1 MSPRLPAS
9 LYFDSHCHLQDAR
22 FDPDRN
28 EAIARAWEAGV
39 REIVVIGSDPES
51 ASEAR
56 ALAEDAEERESW
68 PRLWFTAGLHP
79 HEASR
84 WGPDTSRA
92 LELELDRGAVAV
104 GEIGLDHHYDNS
116 PRAIQRIA
124 FADQLAIARERDL
137 PAVVHSRDAEDDTLK
152 VLDDSGVSPARVVL
166 HCFTGSAKMLKS
178 AVERGFFVSF
188 SGIATFGSFD
198 AAGLVPAVPSERLV
212 VETDSP
218 YLAPVPHRGRRNEP
232 AFLPA
237 TVSAL
242 ADRRGVPAA
251 ELAAQTRANARA
263 FYRLD

>member
-1 MSPRLPAS
+1 MSPQTSPSR
-9 LYFDSHCHLQDAR
+9 YFDSHCHLQDAR
-22 FDPDRN
+22 FDPDRR
-28 EAIARAWEAGV
+28 AAMARAWEADV

-51 ASEAR
+51 AAEAR
-56 ALAEDAEERESW
+56 ALTEDTVSKEML

-84 WGPDTSRA
+84 WSPVTRRA
-92 LELELDRGAVAV
+92 VETELDRGAIAV

-137 PAVVHSRDAEDDTLK
+137 PVVVHSRDAEEETLK
-152 VLDDSGVSPARVVL
+152 ILDESEISPARVVL
-166 HCFTGSAKMLKS
+166 HCFTGSAAMLHA
-178 AVERGFFVSF
+178 AVDRGWYVSF

-198 AAGLVPAVPSERLV
+198 AAGLVPAVPPERLL
-212 VETDSP
+212 VETDAP

-237 TVSAL
+237 TVASL
-242 ADRRGVPAA
+242 AHHRGVQAA
-251 ELAAQTRANARA
+251 DLAAATRANARA
-263 FYRLD
+263 FYRLG

>member
-1 MSPRLPAS
+1 MSPQTSAS
-9 LYFDSHCHLQDAR
+9 IYFDSHCHLQDAR
-22 FDPDRN
+22 FDPDR
-28 EAIARAWEAGV
+28 EAAIRRAWEAGV

-51 ASEAR
+51 AADAR
-56 ALAEDAEERESW
+56 VLAEEAAGAEMR

-84 WGPDTSRA
+84 WGPDTRRA
-92 LELELDRGAVAV
+92 VEAELDRGAIAV

-137 PAVVHSRDAEDDTLK
+137 PAVVHSRDAEEDTLK
-152 VLDDSGVSPARVVL
+152 ILDESQVSPTRVVL
-166 HCFTGSAKMLKS
+166 HCFTGSAAMLRG
-178 AVERGFFVSF
+178 AVERGWYVSF

-198 AAGLVPAVPSERLV
+198 AAGLVPAVPAERLL
-212 VETDSP
+212 VETDAP

-237 TVSAL
+237 TVATL
-242 ADRRGVPAA
+242 ADCRGVPAA
-251 ELAAQTRANARA
+251 DLAAATRANARA
-263 FYRLD
+263 FYRLS

>member
-1 MSPRLPAS
+1 MSAS

-22 FDPDRN
+22 FDPDRE

-51 ASEAR
+51 AAEAR
-56 ALAEDAEERESW
+56 NLAAGGGEGW

-84 WGPDTSRA
+84 WGPETRRA
-92 LELELDRGAVAV
+92 VEAELDRGAVAV

-124 FADQLAIARERDL
+124 FTDQLAIARERDL
-137 PAVVHSRDAEDDTLK
+137 PVVVHSRDAEEETLK
-152 VLDDSGVSPARVVL
+152 TLDDSGLSPERIVL
-166 HCFTGSAKMLKS
+166 HCFTGSAEMLKG
-178 AVERGFFVSF
+178 AVERGWFVSF

-198 AAGLVPAVPSERLV
+198 TAGLVPAVPADRLL
-212 VETDSP
+212 VETDAP

-237 TVSAL
+237 TVAAL
-242 ADRRGVPAA
+242 ADCRGVPAA
-251 ELAAQTRANARA
+251 DLAAGTRANARA
-263 FYRLD
+263 FYRLA

>member
-1 MSPRLPAS
+1 MPID

-22 FDPDRN
+22 FDPDRD
-28 EAIARAWEAGV
+28 EAMARAWEAGV

-51 ASEAR
+51 AAQAR
-56 ALAEDAEERESW
+56 ALAAAAADQDMR

-84 WGPDTSRA
+84 WSPDTRRA
-92 LELELDRGAVAV
+92 VEAELDRGAIAV

-124 FADQLAIARERDL
+124 FVDQLAIARERDL
-137 PAVVHSRDAEDDTLK
+137 PAIVHSRDAEEDTMRL
-152 VLDDSGVSPARVVL
+152 LDESGIIPARVVL
-166 HCFTGSAKMLKS
+166 HCFTGSAGMLGT
-178 AVERGFFVSF
+178 AVERGFYVSF

-198 AAGLVPAVPSERLV
+198 AAGLVPAVPADRLL
-212 VETDSP
+212 VETDAP
-218 YLAPVPHRGRRNEP
+218 YLAPVPHRGGRNEP

-237 TVSAL
+237 TVSVL

-251 ELAAQTRANARA
+251 ELAAVTRANARD
-263 FYRLD
+263 FYSLT